1 MADQGRLYV
10 FAGGGSGGHL
20 YPGLAVAEMVCE
32 LDAGARVLFM
42 ATRRVIDSRILG
54 QSVWEFMAQPVTPLP
69 RRPGQLWSFW
79 RAWRASVTMCGQ
91 MVEARRP
98 AVVLGLG
105 GFASVPAM
113 KVAAKNGVPV
123 AMLNPDVVP
132 GLANRWAKRYAQR
145 IFVHWQSTRVCF
157 GSHADKC
164 RPTGCPMRK
173 SIIAQPCP
181 CGTEGSISEGKW
193 KTEGGA
199 AREAYRTAQARA
211 KTQLGL
217 EPGKRTLVVMGG
229 SQGGRNVNDAVV
241 ECLIAP
247 VGNAQSPVL
256 QNGWQVLHLTGPDQ
270 ADQIEAR
277 YAQANVPARVMAFFD
292 DMDAVLV
299 AADLAIARA
308 GASTL
313 AELTATATPS
323 ILVPYP
329 YHRDQHQ
336 LRNADVLA
344 RAEAARI
351 VIDQCDAEKTAEQLG
366 KELRICM
373 NDQTVLEI
381 MIEAAV
387 HLGKPHATRQVAEE
401 LVKMACKQNG

>member
-1 MADQGRLYV
+1 MAQPRLYV

-20 YPGLAVAEMVCE
+20 YPGLAVAEMLRE
-32 LDAGARVLFM
+32 LDATARVLFV
-42 ATRRVIDSRILG
+42 ATRRVIDSRILRESG
-54 QSVWEFMAQPVTPLP
+54 WEFLAQPVTPLP

-79 RAWRASVTMCGQ
+79 RGWRDSVTMCAQ
-91 MVEARRP
+91 MLEARCP
-98 AVVLGLG
+98 AIVLGLG

-113 KVAAKNGVPV
+113 KVAAKNGLPV

-132 GLANRWAKRYAQR
+132 GVANRCAKRYAQR
-145 IFVHWQSTRVCF
+145 IFVHWQSTSVCF
-157 GSHADKC
+157 GRHADKC
-164 RPTGCPMRK
+164 RPTGCPIRK
-173 SIIAQPCP
+173 SVVAQPRP
-181 CGTEGSISEGKW
+181 GGTEGSIAEGKW

-199 AREAYRTAQARA
+199 EREAYAVAQAHARQ
-211 KTQLGL
+211 QLGL

-229 SQGGRNVNDAVV
+229 SQGGRNINDAVV
-241 ECLIAP
+241 KCLAAP
-247 VGNAQSPVL
+247 ATNAQSPTL
-256 QNGWQVLHLTGPDQ
+256 QSGWQVLHLTGTDQ
-270 ADQIEAR
+270 ADQIEQQ
-277 YAQANVPARVMAFFD
+277 YAQAQLPARVMAFSD
-292 DMDAVLV
+292 EMDAVLV

-351 VIDQCDAEKTAEQLG
+351 VIDQCDPEKTAEQLG
-366 KELRICM
+366 AQLRICM

-381 MIEAAV
+381 MTEAAA
-387 HLGKPHATRQVAEE
+387 HLGKPHAARQVAEE
-401 LVKMACKQNG
+401 LVKMACKEND